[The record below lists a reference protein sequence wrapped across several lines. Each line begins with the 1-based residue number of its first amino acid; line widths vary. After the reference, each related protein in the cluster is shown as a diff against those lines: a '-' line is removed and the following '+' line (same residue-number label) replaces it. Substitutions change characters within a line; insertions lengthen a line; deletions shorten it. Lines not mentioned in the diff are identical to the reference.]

1 MRRSPLRRRSGVP
14 HRVPLLARLRVGRK
28 LMLLV
33 LLPVTGLLVFTA
45 VSSVS
50 QGREA
55 RSLRDFHT
63 GTEVSFATAEV
74 TDAVAGERL
83 AAVKARL
90 RPGPDTPAERTGAE
104 RATDRALERAVTRAD
119 SWSGSDIAGDL
130 DALGRQLHSLRVQ
143 ITTGSLTATDIAEQY
158 GNVAA
163 TLLHDVTALEAGR
176 PTRASGRAADAHIAL
191 LRAIEAA
198 DREQA
203 EVAALLAGPAG
214 RPTGAGRWP
223 ALEAAQLDAFR
234 ENTSA
239 ELRTQLYVI
248 QFRDPGRAVRRVRDL
263 LATARPESAAWPS
276 YERWL
281 ADSGARIASLRGI
294 QDRAARELDVTAG
307 HDRRDAELR
316 VVRDLTASL
325 AVLALVTFLALA
337 LSRSITRPLGQVAAG
352 ARALSYGDLSYD
364 IRYAGRDE
372 LGDVADTFRE
382 LRVTTERLAAEIRA
396 MNTAIDHNHLEHRA
410 DEASFEGTWSQ
421 LLGGMNDTMASFA
434 AAHGRREE
442 AEQELASIFNLSLD
456 LLCIS
461 GTDGYFKRV
470 NPAFERILGHPRETF
485 LSMPFIEFV
494 HEEDRETTR
503 AALARLADGVE
514 VAEFENRYLRADGT
528 ECWLQWSARPVLEQ
542 GLIYATARDVTES
555 RRTAREQAALRRVAT
570 LVAHGAPPSEV
581 FARVAE
587 EVGDLLD
594 TTAAV
599 LRQEPDGSQTVLG
612 TVLGIPEE
620 IEEATRKER
629 SEAGYEAIDAVT
641 RTRRAAHVGHAVG
654 APIVVDDRLWGFVVA
669 ASPLEMLPAG
679 TESRLADF
687 TELVATAIANADS
700 RDQLSASRARV
711 VAAADASRR
720 RIERDLHDGVQQRL
734 VALQLDLRLAETLVP
749 DRSSEL
755 AEQLVHVGKGL
766 DDAFQDLLQ
775 VARGIHPAILSKG
788 GLGPALRSLARR
800 SAVPVE
806 LDLELPAARLP
817 EQLEVAA
824 YYVTSECLTNAAK
837 HAHARVVEVSAQIG
851 DGVLELTIH
860 DDGAGGA
867 EPGRGSGLIGLID
880 RVEAI
885 GGKLAVSSPPGEG
898 TTMDVRLPLG
908 GPSPDR

>member
-1 MRRSPLRRRSGVP
+1 MRRSPLRRSPRSP
-14 HRVPLLARLRVGRK
+14 HRIPLLARLRVRRK

-33 LLPVTGLLVFTA
+33 LLPVTGLLAFTA
-45 VSSVS
+45 FSSVT
-50 QGREA
+50 QWREA
-55 RSLRDFHT
+55 RTLREFHT
-63 GTEVSFATAEV
+63 GTDVSLAATEV
-74 TDAVAGERL
+74 TDAVGRERL

-90 RPGPDTPAERTGAE
+90 RPGPGTLAERTEAE
-104 RATDRALERAVTRAD
+104 RITGRVLEGAAARAA
-119 SWSGSDIAGDL
+119 SWSGSDVAGDL
-130 DALGRQLHSLRVQ
+130 DTLGRQLHSLRVQ
-143 ITTGSLTATDIAEQY
+143 TSTGSLAAPDIAEQY
-158 GNVAA
+158 GNVED
-163 TLLHDVTALEAGR
+163 TLLDDVTALESGR

-198 DREQA
+198 EREQA

-223 ALEAAQLDAFR
+223 ALETAQLDAFR

-248 QFRDPGRAVRRVRDL
+248 QFQDPGRAVRHVRDL
-263 LATARPESAAWPS
+263 LATARPESADWPS
-276 YERWL
+276 YEHWL
-281 ADSGARIASLRGI
+281 ADSGARIDSLRGI
-294 QDRAARELDVTAG
+294 QGRAARELDITAG
-307 HDRRDAELR
+307 HDRSDAETR
-316 VVRDLTASL
+316 AVRDLTTSL

-337 LSRSITRPLGQVAAG
+337 LSRSITRPLGQVSAG

-396 MNTAIDHNHLEHRA
+396 MNTAIDHNRLEHRA

-421 LLGGMNDTMASFA
+421 LLGGMNGTMASFA
-434 AAHGRREE
+434 AAHGRREK
-442 AEQELASIFNLSLD
+442 AEQELAGIFNLSLD
-456 LLCIS
+456 LLCVS
-461 GTDGYFKRV
+461 GLDGYFKRV
-470 NPAFERILGHPRETF
+470 NPAFEHTLGYPRETI
-485 LSMPFIEFV
+485 LTTPYIEFV
-494 HEEDRETTR
+494 HEEDRDTTR
-503 AALARLADGVE
+503 EALARLASGAE

-528 ECWLQWSARPVLEQ
+528 ECWLQWSARPVPEE

-570 LVAHGAPPSEV
+570 LVAHGAPPPEV
-581 FARVAE
+581 FAKVAQ

-599 LRQEPDGSQTVLG
+599 LRQESDGSQMVLG
-612 TVLGIPEE
+612 TILGIPTELEQSTREARRKAGRELVDE
-620 IEEATRKER
+620 I
-629 SEAGYEAIDAVT
+629 T

-654 APIVVDDRLWGFVVA
+654 APIVVDDRLWGFVLA
-669 ASPLEMLPAG
+669 ASPLDTLPAG

-700 RDQLSASRARV
+700 RDQLTASRARV
-711 VAAADASRR
+711 VAASDASRR

-734 VALQLDLRLAETLVP
+734 VALQLDLRLAESLVTDP
-749 DRSSEL
+749 SSEL
-755 AEQLVHVGKGL
+755 AEQLAHVGKGL

-800 SAVPVE
+800 AALPVE
-806 LDLELPAARLP
+806 LDLQLPAARLP

-824 YYVTSECLTNAAK
+824 YYVTSESLTNTAK
-837 HAHARVVEVSAQIG
+837 HAHARVVSVGAGIR
-851 DGVLELTIH
+851 DGVLELTIR
-860 DDGAGGA
+860 DDGVGGA

-898 TTMDVRLPLG
+898 TILDVRLPLG
-908 GPSPDR
+908 GPSPDL

>member
-1 MRRSPLRRRSGVP
+1 MRRSPLRRSSGVP

-33 LLPVTGLLVFTA
+33 LLPVTGLLAFTA
-45 VSSVS
+45 FSAVA
-50 QGREA
+50 QWREVRA
-55 RSLRDFHT
+55 LRDFHT
-63 GTEVSFATAEV
+63 GTEVSFATADV

-83 AAVKARL
+83 AAVTARL
-90 RPGPDTPAERTGAE
+90 RPGPDTPAELTEAQRV
-104 RATDRALERAVTRAD
+104 TDRALERAVNRAA

-143 ITTGSLTATDIAEQY
+143 ITTGSLTAPDIAEQY
-158 GNVAA
+158 GNVEA
-163 TLLHDVTALEAGR
+163 TLLHDVTSLEAGR

-223 ALEAAQLDAFR
+223 ALETAQLDAFR

-263 LATARPESAAWPS
+263 LATARPETAAWPS

-281 ADSGARIASLRGI
+281 ADSGARIDSLSGI
-294 QDRAARELDVTAG
+294 RDRAARALDATAG
-307 HDRRDAELR
+307 HDRRDAEVR

-396 MNTAIDHNHLEHRA
+396 MNTAIDHNRLEHRA

-421 LLGGMNDTMASFA
+421 LLGGMNGTMASFA

-470 NPAFERILGHPRETF
+470 NPAFEHILGHPRETI

-494 HEEDRETTR
+494 HEEDRDTTR

-528 ECWLQWSARPVLEQ
+528 ECWLQWSARPVPEQ

-581 FARVAE
+581 FAWVAE

-620 IEEATRKER
+620 LEEATRKER
-629 SEAGYEAIDAVT
+629 REAGYEAIDAVT
-641 RTRRAAHVGHAVG
+641 RTGRAAHVGHAVG

-669 ASPLEMLPAG
+669 ASPLEMLPVG

-734 VALQLDLRLAETLVP
+734 VALQLDLRLAETLVT

-806 LDLELPAARLP
+806 LDLKLPAARLP

-837 HAHARVVEVSAQIG
+837 HAHARVVEVSAEIRG
-851 DGVLELTIH
+851 GVLELTIR
-860 DDGAGGA
+860 DDGSGGA